1 MAKIQYLKDSEGS
14 IVFPVTHESA
24 VKDRNGVLLED
35 KLMTQ
40 DEINQ
45 ETGAALAGKQA
56 TLVSGENIK
65 TINGSSIL
73 GSGDL
78 TVGGSK
84 IDAVTVSVDS
94 ASGNPSGSGSVY
106 GGILSLSFSG
116 LVGATGAT
124 GATGA
129 AGSQGEKGDDGDSAG
144 FGTAIATVEDTSGDP
159 GCQVV
164 LSGPNTAK
172 NMAFVF
178 SGIVG
183 RKGEKGN
190 KGDTGEKGDTGAQ
203 GPLGPPG
210 ISSPVY
216 ASVSETTG
224 IPNVTTTLSNTTLSL
239 AFSGLKG
246 EQGNPGSSQ
255 DYPFE
260 LVNNLIDGGT
270 SKALTA
276 EQGKHLYDNCLLLG
290 AVVANNVSIGD

>member
-1 MAKIQYLKDSEGS
+1 MGEGEE
-14 IVFPVTHESA
+14 VPPLCRCREQRFEVHVPH
-24 VKDRNGVLLED
+24 G
-35 KLMTQ
+35 Q
-40 DEINQ
+40 DER
-45 ETGAALAGKQA
+45 GAVRSLQPGLQYVFRKRRMGNKGNECRQ
-56 TLVSGENIK
+56 
-65 TINGSSIL
+65 
-73 GSGDL
+73 
-78 TVGGSK
+78 
-84 IDAVTVSVDS
+84 SV
-94 ASGNPSGSGSVY
+94 
-106 GGILSLSFSG
+106 
-116 LVGATGAT
+116 
-124 GATGA
+124 
-129 AGSQGEKGDDGDSAG
+129 KGDKGDKGDPGDPAG
-144 FGTAIATVEDTSGDP
+144 FGTAIATVENTSGDP

-190 KGDTGEKGDTGAQ
+190 KGDTGGKGDTGAQ

-216 ASVSETTG
+216 ASVSGTTG
-224 IPNVTTTLSNTTLSL
+224 IPSVDATLSNTTLSL

-260 LVNNLIDGGT
+260 LVNNLTDGGT

-290 AVVANNVSIGD
+290 TVVANNVSIGD